1 MVDTL
6 KLRGI
11 ETCSPEIQTFL
22 REIEQSFLQVLNKSC
37 PAASKEKE
45 AIQLRDTVEGIGN
58 CLEMYCAPGET
69 FECFSCGAFKEAYHA
84 SDSIVVKFCSVD
96 NETDKEQNLLTAAED
111 AGLLHLFVPTIFHEL
126 PCKLPV
132 TQLEDFNSS
141 RYYYNY
147 DYHTWDRNSGMED
160 FELNYLEIQ
169 PLVIPSSHIAYET
182 ITWDTQNE
190 VIPGIPMTVMRR
202 IPTTNLTWLKSL
214 AENYGAETFKRFAI
228 FCDDWH
234 IWDLHNDN
242 IGFLRTPEVE
252 LPIILDW
259 MSN

>member
-1 MVDTL
+1 MVSTL
-6 KLRGI
+6 KLRSI
-11 ETCSPEIQTFL
+11 ETCSPEIQTFVQ
-22 REIEQSFLQVLNKSC
+22 EIEQSFLQVLNNC
-37 PAASKEKE
+37 VPAASKEKE
-45 AIQLRDTVEGIGN
+45 AIQLRDTIEGIGD
-58 CLEMYCAPGET
+58 CLENNIAPGDQ
-69 FECFSCGAFKEAYHA
+69 FNCFSCGAFKEAYHA

-96 NETDKEQNLLTAAED
+96 NETDKEQSLIAAAED

-132 TQLEDFNSS
+132 TQLDDSNSS

-147 DYHTWDRNSGMED
+147 NYHTWNRNPGTED

-182 ITWDTQNE
+182 IAWDIQNE
-190 VIPGIPMTVMRR
+190 IIPGIPMTVMRR

-214 AENYGAETFKRFAI
+214 AENYGTEIFERFAI

-234 IWDLHNDN
+234 IWDLHEDN

-252 LPIILDW
+252 LPHHP
-259 MSN
+259 

>member
-1 MVDTL
+1 MVSTL
-6 KLRGI
+6 KLRNI
-11 ETCSPEIQTFL
+11 EICSPEIQTFVQ
-22 REIEQSFLQVLNKSC
+22 EIEQSFLQVLNNC
-37 PAASKEKE
+37 VPAASKEKE
-45 AIQLRDTVEGIGN
+45 AIQLRDTIEGIGD
-58 CLEMYCAPGET
+58 CLENNIAPGDQ
-69 FECFSCGAFKEAYHA
+69 FNCFSCGAFKEAYHA

-96 NETDKEQNLLTAAED
+96 NETDKEQSLLAAAED

-132 TQLEDFNSS
+132 TQLDDSNSS

-147 DYHTWDRNSGMED
+147 NYHTWNRNPGTED

-182 ITWDTQNE
+182 IAWDIQNE
-190 VIPGIPMTVMRR
+190 IIPGIPMTVMRR

-214 AENYGAETFKRFAI
+214 AENYGTEIFERFAI

-234 IWDLHNDN
+234 IWDLHEDN

>member
-1 MVDTL
+1 MVETL
-6 KLRGI
+6 NLRGLGGF
-11 ETCSPEIQTFL
+11 SPEIQTFL
-22 REIEQSFLQVLNKSC
+22 RTLEKSFLHTLNTC
-37 PAASKEKE
+37 VPADNYDKE
-45 AIQLRDTVEGIGN
+45 IYQLRDTIGD
-58 CLEMYCAPGET
+58 CLEGNIAPGDR
-69 FECFSCGAFKEAYHA
+69 FDCFSCGAFKEAYHA
-84 SDSIVVKFCSVD
+84 SDSIVVKFCSI
-96 NETDKEQNLLTAAED
+96 DKEQNLLTA

-132 TQLEDFNSS
+132 TQLDDSNSS

-147 DYHTWDRNSGMED
+147 DYHTWDRNPDAED

-169 PLVIPSSHIAYET
+169 PLVVPSSHIAYEN
-182 ITWDTQNE
+182 IAWDEQGE
-190 VIPGIPMTVMRR
+190 VIPG

-214 AENYGAETFKRFAI
+214 AENYGAETFEKFAI

-234 IWDLHNDN
+234 IWDLHEDN